1 MQYVDFLMATDKKK
15 NDPNATLVVNR
26 KARHDYFIDDTL
38 EAGMVLAGTEIK
50 GIREGNANLRD
61 SFVQIRDNE
70 AWVRNMHISPYSQ
83 ASTHDGHIDP
93 VRPRKLLL
101 HKKELRKLAAEVQQK
116 GVTLIPLR
124 VYLVK
129 NRAKIE
135 IGVARGKKLYDKR
148 DTVSE
153 RETKREMDRAIRG
166 RF

>member
-116 GVTLIPLR
+116 GITLIPLR